1 MNINKIKVKL
11 LNKQDLTTE
20 ETSEVFNLI
29 MSGDVS
35 EVDIATILIAL
46 KMKNENKNEIH
57 GAAKIMRQKSMKM
70 LLLYLWVINMIRKQQ
85 KKWLINLY
93 PNIQEITRT

>member
-29 MSGDVS
+29 MS
-35 EVDIATILIAL
+35 AMFL
-46 KMKNENKNEIH
+46 K
-57 GAAKIMRQKSMKM
+57 
-70 LLLYLWVINMIRKQQ
+70 
-85 KKWLINLY
+85 
-93 PNIQEITRT
+93 

>member
-1 MNINKIKVKL
+1 MNISKIKDKL

-20 ETSEVFNLI
+20 ETSEIFNLI

-46 KMKNENKNEIH
+46 KI
-57 GAAKIMRQKSMKM
+57 
-70 LLLYLWVINMIRKQQ
+70 
-85 KKWLINLY
+85 
-93 PNIQEITRT
+93 ITMD